1 MPRLLGSNNM
11 PQGALRTV
19 KLQAVAPKRCNYEE
33 NHKCIALVVSLVV
46 KGLPGTHRACL
57 ARPGRTFPSATHGG
71 SHCHNQPA
79 TIHGPPQCKR
89 PEVEALGCPQPKIPL
104 EQPPSENLPPRPQ

>member
-11 PQGALRTV
+11 PQGALKTV
-19 KLQAVAPKRCNYEE
+19 KLQAMAPKRCNYEE

-46 KGLPGTHRACL
+46 KGLPGTHRAIL

-71 SHCHNQPA
+71 SPCHNQPA
-79 TIHGPPQCKR
+79 TIHGPPQCEK
-89 PEVEALGCPQPKIPL
+89 ALGGGTGMSSAQNPTGTAPQ
-104 EQPPSENLPPRPQ
+104 